1 MNENSFILKGYCMT
15 SKLEMMQQV
24 IANKTPFA
32 TIATTLGIEAVSLE
46 KGIAVLKMETD
57 TNKHANPMGTVHG
70 GVLTDLADLAM
81 GSAFSTV
88 IEDDESFTTIEL
100 KINYL
105 KPVWNDTLTATAKVK
120 KTGSTVGLIE
130 CEVHDSKG
138 SLVAYTTS
146 TCMILRGT
154 KKEGR

>member
-1 MNENSFILKGYCMT
+1 MSE
-15 SKLEMMQQV
+15 KLQLMKQV
-24 IANKTPFA
+24 IEQKLPFA
-32 TIATTLGIEAVSLE
+32 TIAKTLGIEAISIDEGV
-46 KGIAVLKMETD
+46 AVLAMDTD
-57 TNKHANPMGTVHG
+57 TEKHANPMGTVHG

-88 IEDDESFTTIEL
+88 IEENESFTTIEL

-105 KPVWNDTLTATAKVK
+105 KPVWNDRLTATAKVMK
-120 KTGSTVGLIE
+120 KGSTVGLIE
-130 CEVHDSKG
+130 CEVHNSKG

-146 TCMILRGT
+146 TCMILRGS

>member
-1 MNENSFILKGYCMT
+1 MNP
-15 SKLEMMQQV
+15 KLQQFKHV
-24 IANKTPFA
+24 VEQKLPFA
-32 TIATTLGIEAVSLE
+32 TIATTLGIEAVSIDE
-46 KGIAVLKMETD
+46 GIAVLAMETD
-57 TNKHANPMGTVHG
+57 TTKHANPMGTVHG

-88 IEDDESFTTIEL
+88 IGEDESFTTVEL

-105 KPVWNDTLTATAKVK
+105 KPVWNDRLTATAKVM

>member
-1 MNENSFILKGYCMT
+1 MNTKLLMLKN
-15 SKLEMMQQV
+15 LVEE
-24 IANKTPFA
+24 KTQFA
-32 TIATTLGIEAVSLE
+32 TIATTLGIEAVSIDE
-46 KGIAVLKMETD
+46 GVAVLKMETD
-57 TNKHANPMGTVHG
+57 TTKHANPMGTVHG

-88 IEDDESFTTIEL
+88 IGDDESFTTIEL

-105 KPVWNDTLTATAKVK
+105 KPVWNDTLLATAKVMK
-120 KTGSTVGLIE
+120 KGSTVGLIE
-130 CEVHDSKG
+130 CEVQDSKG

-146 TCMILRGT
+146 TCMILRGV

>member
-1 MNENSFILKGYCMT
+1 MSE
-15 SKLEMMQQV
+15 KLQLMKQV
-24 IANKTPFA
+24 IEQKLPFA
-32 TIATTLGIEAVSLE
+32 TIAETLGIEAISIDEGV
-46 KGIAVLKMETD
+46 AVLAMDTD
-57 TNKHANPMGTVHG
+57 TEKHANPMGTVHG

-88 IEDDESFTTIEL
+88 IEENESFTTIEL

-105 KPVWNDTLTATAKVK
+105 KPVWNDRLTATAKVMK
-120 KTGSTVGLIE
+120 KGSTVGLIE
-130 CEVHDSKG
+130 CEVHNSKG

-146 TCMILRGT
+146 TCMILRGA

>member
-1 MNENSFILKGYCMT
+1 MNAKLLMLKELVET
-15 SKLEMMQQV
+15 KAQ
-24 IANKTPFA
+24 FA
-32 TIATTLGIEAVSLE
+32 TIATTLGIQAVSIDE
-46 KGIAVLKMETD
+46 GQAVLKMNTD
-57 TNKHANPMGTVHG
+57 TTKHANPMGTIHG

-88 IEDDESFTTIEL
+88 IGEDESFTTIEL

-105 KPVWNDTLTATAKVK
+105 KPVWNDTLTATANVMK
-120 KTGSTVGLIE
+120 KGSTVGLIE
-130 CEVHDSKG
+130 CEVQDSKG

-146 TCMILRGT
+146 TCMILRGV

>member
-1 MNENSFILKGYCMT
+1 MNAKVQVLKKLVE
-15 SKLEMMQQV
+15 SKTQ
-24 IANKTPFA
+24 FA
-32 TIATTLGIEAVSLE
+32 TIATTLGIEAVSIDE
-46 KGIAVLKMETD
+46 GTAVVKMETD
-57 TNKHANPMGTVHG
+57 TAKHANPMGTVHG
-70 GVLTDLADLAM
+70 GVFTDLADLAM

-88 IEDDESFTTIEL
+88 IGEDESFTTIEL

-105 KPVWNDTLTATAKVK
+105 KPVWNDTLTATAKVLK
-120 KTGSTVGLIE
+120 KGSTVGLIE

-146 TCMILRGT
+146 TCMILRGV

>member
-1 MNENSFILKGYCMT
+1 MNAKLQLVKQVVEN
-15 SKLEMMQQV
+15 KL
-24 IANKTPFA
+24 PFA
-32 TIATTLGIEAVSLE
+32 TIATTLGIEAVSIDVGE
-46 KGIAVLKMETD
+46 AVMAMETD
-57 TNKHANPMGTVHG
+57 TAKHANPMGTVHG
-70 GVLTDLADLAM
+70 GVLADLADLAM

-88 IEDDESFTTIEL
+88 IEEDESFTTIEL

-105 KPVWNDTLTATAKVK
+105 KPVWNDRLTAKAKVMK
-120 KTGSTVGLIE
+120 KGSTVGLIE

-146 TCMILRGT
+146 TCMILRGS

>member
-1 MNENSFILKGYCMT
+1 MNERIQKM
-15 SKLEMMQQV
+15 KEV
-24 IANKTPFA
+24 VEAKIPFA
-32 TIATTLGIEAVSLE
+32 TIATTLGIEAISIDE
-46 KGIAVLKMETD
+46 GEAVLAMTTD
-57 TNKHANPMGTVHG
+57 TSKHANPMGTVHG

-88 IEDDESFTTIEL
+88 IQADESFTTIEL

-105 KPVWNDTLTATAKVK
+105 KPVWNDRLTATAKVK
-120 KTGSTVGLIE
+120 KSGSTVGLIE

-138 SLVAYTTS
+138 SLVAYTSS
-146 TCMILRGT
+146 TCMILRGN

>member
-1 MNENSFILKGYCMT
+1 MNLKLQAMKHVVEN
-15 SKLEMMQQV
+15 KL
-24 IANKTPFA
+24 PFA
-32 TIATTLGIEAVSLE
+32 TIATTLGIEAVSIDVGE
-46 KGIAVLKMETD
+46 AVLAMDTD

-81 GSAFSTV
+81 GSAFATV
-88 IEDDESFTTIEL
+88 IKDDESFTTVEL

-105 KPVWNDTLTATAKVK
+105 KPVWNDRLTATAKVMK
-120 KTGSTVGLIE
+120 VGSTFGLIQ

-146 TCMILRGT
+146 TCMILRGE

>member
-1 MNENSFILKGYCMT
+1 MEMNTKLQLMKQVVENKY
-15 SKLEMMQQV
+15 
-24 IANKTPFA
+24 PFA
-32 TIATTLGIEAVSLE
+32 TIATTLGIEAISIDVGE
-46 KGIAVLKMETD
+46 AVLVMETD
-57 TNKHANPMGTVHG
+57 TAKHANPMGTVHG
-70 GVLTDLADLAM
+70 GVFTDLADLAM

-88 IEDDESFTTIEL
+88 IAEDESFTTIEL

-105 KPVWNDTLTATAKVK
+105 KPVWNDRLTATAKVI

-146 TCMILRGT
+146 TCMILRNG
-154 KKEGR
+154 KQKGR

>member
-1 MNENSFILKGYCMT
+1 MNENSFRGDGSMNSRLVMMKKVVEA
-15 SKLEMMQQV
+15 KL
-24 IANKTPFA
+24 PFA
-32 TIATTLGIEAVSLE
+32 TIANTLGIEAVSIDE
-46 KGIAVLKMETD
+46 GVAVLVMETD
-57 TNKHANPMGTVHG
+57 TDKHANPMGTIHG

-88 IEDDESFTTIEL
+88 IAEDESFTTIEL

-105 KPVWNDTLTATAKVK
+105 KPVWNERLTATAKVMK
-120 KTGSTVGLIE
+120 KGNTVGLIE

-146 TCMILRGT
+146 TCMILRGE
-154 KKEGR
+154 KVEGR

>member
-1 MNENSFILKGYCMT
+1 MNAKLQMLKNVVE
-15 SKLEMMQQV
+15 SKQ
-24 IANKTPFA
+24 PFA
-32 TIATTLGIEAVSLE
+32 TIATTLGIEAISIDE
-46 KGIAVLKMETD
+46 GKAVLAMETD
-57 TNKHANPMGTVHG
+57 PAKHANPMGTIHG

-88 IEDDESFTTIEL
+88 IGEDESFTTIEL

-105 KPVWNDTLTATAKVK
+105 KPLWNDRITATATVK
-120 KTGSTVGLIE
+120 KVGSTVGLIE
-130 CEVHDSKG
+130 CEVHDSKN